1 MNEAEVKRIVNKKI
15 TKVLERLY
23 DALYYAQWQQSG
35 NEFEFLRA
43 NIEEIAKEI
52 NNG

>member
-1 MNEAEVKRIVNKKI
+1 MNESEVRRIVNEGI
-15 TKVLERLY
+15 SKVLERLY

-35 NEFEFLRA
+35 NEFEFLKEA
-43 NIEEIAKEI
+43 IEEKNKEI

>member
-1 MNEAEVKRIVNKKI
+1 MNEAEVRKLVNGEI
-15 TKVLERLY
+15 SKVLERLY

-35 NEFEFLRA
+35 NEFEFLREA
-43 NIEEIAKEI
+43 IEEIAKEI

>member
-1 MNEAEVKRIVNKKI
+1 MNEAEVRRIVNEKI

-35 NEFEFLRA
+35 NEFEFLREA
-43 NIEEIAKEI
+43 IGEINKEI

>member
-1 MNEAEVKRIVNKKI
+1 MSEAEVRRIVNKKI
-15 TKVLERLY
+15 SEVLERLY
-23 DALYYAQWQQSG
+23 DALYYAHWQQSG
-35 NEFEFLRA
+35 NEFEVLRA

>member
-1 MNEAEVKRIVNKKI
+1 MNEAEVRRIVNAKI

-23 DALYYAQWQQSG
+23 DALYYAHWQQSG
-35 NEFEFLRA
+35 NEFEFLREA
-43 NIEEIAKEI
+43 IEEINKEI

>member
-1 MNEAEVKRIVNKKI
+1 MNEAEVRRIVNTEI

-35 NEFEFLRA
+35 NEFEFLREA
-43 NIEEIAKEI
+43 IEELNKEI

>member
-1 MNEAEVKRIVNKKI
+1 MNEAEVRRFVNKKI
-15 TKVLERLY
+15 TLVLERLY
-23 DALYYAQWQQSG
+23 NALYEAQRHPG
-35 NEFEFLRA
+35 IEFEVLRA

>member
-1 MNEAEVKRIVNKKI
+1 MNEAEVRKIVNESI
-15 TKVLERLY
+15 SKVLERLY

-35 NEFEFLRA
+35 NEFEFLREA
-43 NIEEIAKEI
+43 IEEVNKEI

>member
-1 MNEAEVKRIVNKKI
+1 MNEAEVRRIINGEI
-15 TKVLERLY
+15 SKVLERLY

-35 NEFEFLRA
+35 NEFEFLREA
-43 NIEEIAKEI
+43 IEDINKEI